1 MILIPR
7 LEPYTGQNN
16 VDIYSQI
23 VLWGGVAYITD

>member
-7 LEPYTGQNN
+7 LEPYAGQNN